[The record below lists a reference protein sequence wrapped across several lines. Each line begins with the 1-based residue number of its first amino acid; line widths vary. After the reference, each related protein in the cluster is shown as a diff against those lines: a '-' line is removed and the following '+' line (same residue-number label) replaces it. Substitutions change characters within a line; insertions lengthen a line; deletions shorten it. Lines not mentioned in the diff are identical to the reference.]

1 MSAHWSMSV
10 YTLGPRSGCH
20 DDPSLGLSWLAV
32 ARCGQRRCTFR
43 PTAGHRP
50 SAALFNRRLH
60 RLGNRVVS
68 FEKGIATMSIDAP
81 ILVTG
86 AAGRLGGVGGEVVE
100 ILRSRDLPVRA
111 LVRSRDDRAEALRA
125 TGAEV
130 VVGDLTRAEDVAR
143 ALDGCRRMYFGMSVS
158 APYLEATV
166 TAAAVARE
174 RGDLEVFVNISQ
186 LTVSQMSLTAMTDS
200 LQQRMHWLGEQAL
213 NWSGVPVVHVR
224 ATVFLQHFFFS
235 QWAATSIAEDGTIRL
250 PFGTAKTSPVDTRDV
265 AEVIATTLERPDAH
279 IGKVYELTG
288 PRSADMRAVAAE
300 YSEALGRPVT
310 YVDVPMAEWR
320 ERELPARG
328 LPGHVASH
336 MKTMAQLHADN
347 RYDRLT
353 HDFEAIIG
361 RPATSIREYVA
372 KHPELFGSSEPA
384 RVRP

>member
-1 MSAHWSMSV
+1 
-10 YTLGPRSGCH
+10 
-20 DDPSLGLSWLAV
+20 
-32 ARCGQRRCTFR
+32 
-43 PTAGHRP
+43 
-50 SAALFNRRLH
+50 
-60 RLGNRVVS
+60 
-68 FEKGIATMSIDAP
+68 MSIDAP

-86 AAGRLGGVGGEVVE
+86 AAGRYGGVGGEIVD
-100 ILRSRDLPVRA
+100 ILRRRNLPVRA
-111 LVRSRDDRAEALRA
+111 LVRTEDDRAEALRA

-143 ALDGCRRMYFGMSVS
+143 ALEGCRRMYFGMSVS
-158 APYLEATV
+158 EHYLEATV

-200 LQQRMHWLGEQAL
+200 LQQRLHWLSEQAL

-235 QWAATSIAEDGTIRL
+235 QWAAASIAEDGTIRL

-265 AEVIATTLERPDAH
+265 AEVIATILERPDAH

-288 PRSADMRAVAAE
+288 PRSEDMRAVAAE

-310 YVDVPMAEWR
+310 YVDVPMAEWL
-320 ERELPARG
+320 ERDVAPRG
-328 LPGHVASH
+328 LPAHVASH
-336 MKTMAQLHADN
+336 MKVMAQLHADN

-353 HDFEAIIG
+353 HDIEAILG
-361 RPATSIREYVA
+361 RPATRVRDYVA
-372 KHPELFGSSEPA
+372 RHAELFGPGEPA
-384 RVRP
+384 RGPA